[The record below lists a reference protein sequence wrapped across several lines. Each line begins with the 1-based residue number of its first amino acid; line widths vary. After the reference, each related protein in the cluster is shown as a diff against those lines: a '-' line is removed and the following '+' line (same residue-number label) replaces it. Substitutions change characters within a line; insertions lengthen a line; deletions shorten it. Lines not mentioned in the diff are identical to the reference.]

1 MRAVSA
7 PSKGI
12 GHWVPHKGT
21 LMFQGTGS
29 HVGKSVL
36 TAAACR
42 LLRRRGVRVAPFKGM
57 NMSNN
62 AFVTRAGG
70 EMAVAQASQARA
82 CGIEP
87 EVDMNPV
94 LLKTMSDQTCQVI
107 VRGRPI
113 GVFHA
118 TELRGIR
125 GRLLE
130 EIQGALRRVMDSYE
144 FVVIEGAG
152 SPAEIN
158 LQETDLANMA
168 VARMA
173 GAPVVLAADI
183 ERGGVF
189 AQIIGTLE
197 LLRPEDRE
205 RVKGFVINKFRGDPS
220 LLDSGVKWLEE
231 RTGRPVLGVLPFFEG
246 LSVPEEDALAGALQ
260 KSSSGTGYRVPGTGL
275 RIEII
280 RYPTLSNFND
290 FEPLQREPG
299 VEVEYLTAP
308 PGEGA
313 PAPALVILPGSKS
326 TMADL
331 AWLKERGFVPYIE
344 RRLREGTEVLG
355 VCGGLQMLGKSIQDP
370 SHVESQTVSMDGLGL
385 LPTDTLFLSSKVTA
399 QVRGIHQESGEKV
412 TGYEIHAGRLNG
424 ARRGKGVFR
433 LRERSGAPVDEMDGC
448 AHPELPVWGTYLHG
462 LFDEP
467 GYRRFYLNRLRERA
481 GLPAVDAGAEPAVD
495 PYDDLADRMLPHLK
509 LESVL
514 KQEARA
520 PA

>member
-1 MRAVSA
+1 MPAE
-7 PSKGI
+7 
-12 GHWVPHKGT
+12 T

-29 HVGKSVL
+29 HVGKSIL

-42 LLRRRGVRVAPFKGM
+42 LLRRRGIRVAPFKGM

-62 AFVTRAGG
+62 AFVTRDGG
-70 EMAVAQASQARA
+70 EMAVAQAAQARA
-82 CGIEP
+82 CGVEP
-87 EVDMNPV
+87 HVDMNPV

-113 GVFHA
+113 GSFHA
-118 TELRGIR
+118 SELRGVR

-152 SPAEIN
+152 SPAEVN

-205 RVKGFVINKFRGDPS
+205 RVKGFVINKFRGDSS

-246 LSVPEEDALAGALQ
+246 LSVPEEDALAGPLQ
-260 KSSSGTGYRVPGTGL
+260 KSSIGTGYRVPGTGL

-280 RYPTLSNFND
+280 RYPTIANFTD

-299 VEVEYLTAP
+299 VEVEYVTAP
-308 PGEGA
+308 PAGG

-331 AWLKERGFVPYIE
+331 AWLKRRGFVPYIE
-344 RRLREGTEVLG
+344 RRLREGVEVLG
-355 VCGGLQMLGKSIQDP
+355 VCGGFQMLGESLQDP
-370 SHVESQTVSMDGLGL
+370 GRVESQTVSMEGLGL

-399 QVRGIHQESGEKV
+399 QVKGTHVESGEKIA
-412 TGYEIHAGRLNG
+412 GYEIHAGRLNG
-424 ARRGKGVFR
+424 ARQGKGVFR

-448 AHPELPVWGTYLHG
+448 SRPDLPVWGTYLHG

-467 GYRRFYLNRLRERA
+467 GYRRFFLDHLRKRA
-481 GLPAVDAGAEPAVD
+481 GLPPLPVGFAAETVD
-495 PYDDLADRMLPHLK
+495 PYDDLADRVLPHLK
-509 LESVL
+509 LEKVF
-514 KQEARA
+514 KQEALFA
-520 PA
+520 